1 MLTAE
6 PNFAQTINDC
16 QSALKQDGLQAYI
29 SSQCEGEDSCTLSF
43 FDDNGNLN
51 SDLFHNVNE
60 VPAACYTG
68 NSMIFVTAGCAIP
81 DNELQTRQVQGLV
94 IGCIFISVALFT
106 LVYLDYIRQIAKNN
120 FVEWDVK
127 TVTSGDYSVEFDISK
142 EFYDKF
148 MEVHGHEKEVGQPM
162 IVHFRKWITEGIEN
176 RLSQMPDL
184 GFEDEPVT
192 EIKVA
197 VTQFA
202 FNNAELIELLKQR
215 GAAITADNFD
225 LMRELDKKINDLK
238 NEKLAQFT
246 TPVSCFMTFENEEG
260 AQRAKKFEEATLEE
274 ENAQLKHLRIWFETD
289 DEELKEKYHIE
300 LQSASEPS
308 DIIWENRH
316 FTPTQRRKKEIVVV
330 LTIGFALLLSFVVV
344 FASRQYSN
352 EMAAVYPIVDCAPYY
367 SNYGTTLE
375 GFAIAEYTSQQLKE
389 DAGEKAQYT
398 PVLSCFCYEQQG
410 AGASPDATYPVGVE
424 NGSPVC

>member
-6 PNFAQTINDC
+6 TNLTNTINDC
-16 QSALKQDGLQAYI
+16 QSALNQDNLQAYI
-29 SSQCEGEDSCTLSF
+29 SGECEGNASCTLSF
-43 FDDNGNLN
+43 FDEDGNLDSN
-51 SDLFHNVNE
+51 LFNNAAG
-60 VPAACYTG
+60 VPSACFTG
-68 NSMIFVTAGCAIP
+68 NSMLFVTAGCAIP
-81 DNELQTRQVQGLV
+81 DADLQTRQVEGLV

-127 TVTSGDYSVEFDISK
+127 TVTSGDYSVEFDITE
-142 EFYDKF
+142 EFYAKF
-148 MEVHGHEKEVGQPM
+148 IEVHGHEKEIGVPM

-202 FNNAELIELLKQR
+202 FDNAELIELLKQR

-225 LMRELDKKINDLK
+225 GMRELDKKINDLK
-238 NEKLAQFT
+238 KEKLSKFS

-289 DEELKEKYHIE
+289 DEELKKKYHIE
-300 LQSASEPS
+300 LQAASEPS

-316 FTPTQRRKKEIVVV
+316 FTPAERRKKEIVVV
-330 LTIGFALLLSFVVV
+330 LTIGFALLLSFIVV
-344 FASRQYSN
+344 FISRQYTN
-352 EMAAVYPIVDCAPYY
+352 EKAAVYPIVDCTPYY
-367 SNYGTTLE
+367 ENYGQTLE
-375 GFAIAEYTSQQLKE
+375 SFAITEYKSQ
-389 DAGEKAQYT
+389 
-398 PVLSCFCYEQQG
+398 
-410 AGASPDATYPVGVE
+410 
-424 NGSPVC
+424 